1 MKLGFVSAIL
11 AELSLDEV
19 LAFASAEGFS
29 CVEVMSW
36 PVGRAE
42 RKYAGVTHVDAT
54 DFTQAMADD
63 ANALCA
69 KHGVSISALGYYPNV
84 LDADSTATA
93 AQAEHLKKVIVA
105 TRMLGL
111 NTTTSFI
118 GRDWTKSVED
128 NWPKF
133 IATWKPLIQFAEDNG
148 VRIAIENCPMLFTK
162 DEWPGG
168 KNLMTTPAIWR
179 RAFNDIP
186 SASFGLNF
194 DPSHFALQ
202 FIDPESALHEFAGKF
217 FHHHAKD
224 VKINRARLNEVGA
237 FAHPLEWHQP
247 RIPGYGEINWAHYIG
262 TLMETGYNG
271 PLCIEVE
278 DDTFGKTLDGRKRA
292 LRVARNVLSPLVG
305 PAE

>member
-19 LAFASAEGFS
+19 LGFASAEGFS
-29 CVEVMSW
+29 CVEIMSW

-54 DFTQAMADD
+54 HFTQAMADD
-63 ANALCA
+63 TNALCA
-69 KHGVSISALGYYPNV
+69 KHGVNISALGYYPNV

-93 AQAEHLKKVIVA
+93 AQIEHLKKVIVA

-179 RAFNDIP
+179 RAFNDI
-186 SASFGLNF
+186 SSTSFGLNF
-194 DPSHFALQ
+194 DPSHFVLQ
-202 FIDPESALHEFAGKF
+202 FMDPESALHEFAGKF
-217 FHHHAKD
+217 FHLHAKD

>member
-19 LAFASAEGFS
+19 LGFASAEGFS
-29 CVEVMSW
+29 CVEIMSW

-54 DFTQAMADD
+54 HFTQAMADD

-69 KHGVSISALGYYPNV
+69 KHGVNISALGYYPNV

-93 AQAEHLKKVIVA
+93 AQIEHLKKVIVA

-179 RAFNDIP
+179 RAFNDI
-186 SASFGLNF
+186 SSTSFGLNF
-194 DPSHFALQ
+194 DPSHFVLQ
-202 FIDPESALHEFAGKF
+202 FMDPESALHEFAGKF
-217 FHHHAKD
+217 FHLHAKD